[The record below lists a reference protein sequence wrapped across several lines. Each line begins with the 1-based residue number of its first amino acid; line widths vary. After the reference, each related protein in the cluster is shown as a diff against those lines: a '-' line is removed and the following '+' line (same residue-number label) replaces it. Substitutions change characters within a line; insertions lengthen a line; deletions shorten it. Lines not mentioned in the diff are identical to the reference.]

1 MSDGSLIRVLVVDDE
16 PTVCKSLVGFLEDY
30 DFDVM
35 SASSAEDALEL
46 SLEHTCAVAVV
57 DIRLPGMDG
66 DALIR
71 QLHRRSPGTR
81 FLIYTGSV
89 NYYLSPEL
97 EGMGMQQAH
106 VLRKPLSDMSILIEH
121 IHKLLQNKEKDHG

>member
-1 MSDGSLIRVLVVDDE
+1 MSDDPLVRVLVVDDE
-16 PTVCKSLVGFLEDY
+16 PSVCRSLVGFLEDH

-35 SASSAEDALEL
+35 SASSAENALEL
-46 SLEHTCAVAVV
+46 SLAHSYAVAVV

-71 QLHRRSPGTR
+71 QLHRHAPDTR

-97 EGMGMQQAH
+97 EGLGMQQKH
-106 VLRKPLSDMSILIEH
+106 VLRKPLADMSVLTER
-121 IHKLLQNKEKDHG
+121 IHQLLQNKEKDHG

>member
-1 MSDGSLIRVLVVDDE
+1 MSGAALGRVLVVDDE
-16 PTVCKSLVGFLEDY
+16 PSVRKSLVGFLEDH

-35 SASSAEDALEL
+35 SASSAEEALEL
-46 SLEHTCAVAVV
+46 SLDHSYAVAVV

-71 QLHRRSPGTR
+71 QMHRHSPDTR

-89 NYYLSPEL
+89 NYYISPEL
-97 EGMGMQQAH
+97 EGMGMQQEH
-106 VLRKPLSDMSILIEH
+106 VLRKPLADMSILIEH
-121 IHKLLQNKEKDHG
+121 MHRLLQDKERDHG